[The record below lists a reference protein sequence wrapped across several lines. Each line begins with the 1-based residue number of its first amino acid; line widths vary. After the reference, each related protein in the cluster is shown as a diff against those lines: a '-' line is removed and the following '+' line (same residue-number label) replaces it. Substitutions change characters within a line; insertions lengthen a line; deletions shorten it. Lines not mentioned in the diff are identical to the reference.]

1 VGAVAIIR
9 AAMNPTWLYA
19 GVLYAVAVWLARR
32 WGSTFP
38 WRIAALFYALV
49 LIFLWAPLTGPYV
62 NIPVDIVQQL
72 PPWSA
77 SIRYHKAA
85 NFELNDIVMQI
96 VPWAHQVREA
106 WKSFEFPLW
115 NSLSGSGYPLL
126 ANGQSSALSPLRFLA
141 LPLPLGYSFTA
152 EAAMKILIAMSFMY
166 AFCRRR
172 WSELAS
178 AFGAI
183 CFGYCTFVQTWLHF
197 PLVTVG
203 VFLPAAFLTLDHL
216 IERVTWPRF
225 VATIAVWSVML
236 LGGHPETVAHIF
248 FLICLYLLFTIAQRL
263 ISLRQIA
270 TFVVAVGLAAII
282 ASPFL
287 APFAEALHKSKRYQ
301 ELQVHPNAIGYYSDF
316 PSMVILFQPHFFG
329 HVPFEKAWGPEVAES
344 ITGFAGVL
352 GVAAWFGLLIRAI
365 ARRRWRDPEFFFVI
379 ATPIILGIIL
389 GWPVVSQVFHFVFA
403 LAANARLRLML
414 CFLIAAMAAAI
425 IDVTLRERPAYL
437 LAGSAI
443 AGGMLL
449 YLMMTMPFPDA
460 VKKDTAMIAILP
472 SLVVIAITILFALP
486 ARARPVAAMI
496 VLVAVISELWQ
507 SSSGWNPVLPQER
520 TYPTTPLIERLK
532 DIQKKMPPSAPF
544 RVVGLGPALFPN
556 AQAIYGLEDI
566 RAHDPMANGRYLGV
580 LRVVAGYNTADYFAK
595 WDNTDTR
602 LLDFLNVKYVVTSRG
617 VELKDKQRYVPIY
630 DAKDGRI
637 FENRDVLPRFYPA
650 RVVLLE
656 FKGDYFA
663 RRLVSENDWSHTGIV
678 KNLPVDSDRM
688 RQDLLAPRPP
698 NAPDAKLTIIS
709 SSPTDF
715 RMRVHAPRYTLIVSS
730 QPNWPG
736 WHIQRNGRSI
746 DPLPVNGAF
755 LGYTVPP
762 GDWDI
767 RVYYFPATFYGGL
780 AASLITIAILIV
792 LSIRQRRQA
801 PPAREAELSRESA
814 VENSSRS

>member
-1 VGAVAIIR
+1 
-9 AAMNPTWLYA
+9 MNSTWFHV
-19 GVLYAVAVWLARR
+19 GVLYAAAVWLARLR
-32 WGSTFP
+32 GSTFP
-38 WRIAALFYALV
+38 WRIAGLFYVLV

-77 SIRYHKAA
+77 AIKYHRAA

-106 WKSFEFPLW
+106 WKSFHFPLW
-115 NSLSGSGYPLL
+115 NALSGSGYPLL
-126 ANGQSSALSPLRFLA
+126 ANGQSSGLSPLRFLA

-203 VFLPAAFLTLDHL
+203 VFLPAAFLSLDLL

-236 LGGHPETVAHIF
+236 LGGHPETVAHTF

-263 ISLRQIA
+263 VSLRQIA
-270 TFVVAVGLAAII
+270 IFAVAVGLAAVI

-287 APFAEALHKSKRYQ
+287 APFVEALHKSKRYQ

-329 HVPFEKAWGPEVAES
+329 HVPLEKAWGPEVAES

-365 ARRRWRDPEFFFVI
+365 VRRRWRDPEFFFVL

-389 GWPVVSQVFHFVFA
+389 GWPIVSQLFHFVFA

-414 CFLIAAMAAAI
+414 CWLLAAMAAAI
-425 IDVTLRERPAYL
+425 VDVTLRERPAYL

-443 AGGMLL
+443 AAGMLL
-449 YLMMTMPFPDA
+449 YLMMKMPFPDA
-460 VKKDTAMIAILP
+460 VRKDTAMIAILP
-472 SLVVIAITILFALP
+472 SLLVIAVSILFALP
-486 ARARPVAAMI
+486 ARARPVVAMI
-496 VLVAVISELWQ
+496 VLVAIISELWEA
-507 SSSGWNPVLPQER
+507 SSGWNPVLPQER
-520 TYPTTPLIERLK
+520 TYPTPPLIERLK
-532 DIQKKMPPSAPF
+532 DLASEAPPSAPF
-544 RVVGLGPALFPN
+544 RIVGLGPALFPN

-595 WDNTDTR
+595 WENTDTR
-602 LLDFLNVKYVVTSRG
+602 LLDFLNVKYIVTSRA

-698 NAPDAKLTIIS
+698 NAPEAKLSITGS
-709 SSPTDF
+709 APTDF

-736 WHIQRNGRSI
+736 WHITRNGHPV

-755 LGYTVPP
+755 LGFTVPP

-767 RVYYFPATFYGGL
+767 RVFYFPATFYGGL
-780 AASLITIAILIV
+780 AASLVTIAGLIA
-792 LSIRQRRQA
+792 I
-801 PPAREAELSRESA
+801 SA
-814 VENSSRS
+814 VRRARGAALNRASAAENSSRS

>member
-1 VGAVAIIR
+1 
-9 AAMNPTWLYA
+9 
-19 GVLYAVAVWLARR
+19 
-32 WGSTFP
+32 
-38 WRIAALFYALV
+38 
-49 LIFLWAPLTGPYV
+49 
-62 NIPVDIVQQL
+62 
-72 PPWSA
+72 
-77 SIRYHKAA
+77 
-85 NFELNDIVMQI
+85 
-96 VPWAHQVREA
+96 
-106 WKSFEFPLW
+106 
-115 NSLSGSGYPLL
+115 
-126 ANGQSSALSPLRFLA
+126 
-141 LPLPLGYSFTA
+141 
-152 EAAMKILIAMSFMY
+152 
-166 AFCRRR
+166 
-172 WSELAS
+172 
-178 AFGAI
+178 
-183 CFGYCTFVQTWLHF
+183 
-197 PLVTVG
+197 VG
-203 VFLPAAFLTLDHL
+203 VFLPAAFLTLDLL

-225 VATIAVWSVML
+225 VATIAVWAVML

-248 FLICLYLLFTIAQRL
+248 FLICLYLVFTLFVSAPLPSGEGGAQRRVRGGANAIANL
-263 ISLRQIA
+263 PLPSSAASRHLLPVGEGLRKLA
-270 TFVVAVGLAAII
+270 TFAVAVGLAAII

-287 APFAEALHKSKRYQ
+287 APFVEALHKSKRYQ

-329 HVPFEKAWGPEVAES
+329 HVPYEKAWGPEVAES

-365 ARRRWRDPEFFFVI
+365 VRRRWRDHEFFFVI
-379 ATPIILGIIL
+379 ATPIVLGIIL
-389 GWPVVSQVFHFVFA
+389 GWPVVSQLFHFVFA

-414 CFLIAAMAAAI
+414 CWLLAAMTAAI
-425 IDVTLRERPAYL
+425 IDVTLRERPTYL

-443 AGGMLL
+443 AGAMLL

-460 VKKDTAMIAILP
+460 VRKDTAMIATLP
-472 SLVVIAITILFALP
+472 SLVVIAITMLFALP

-496 VLVAVISELWQ
+496 VLVAVISELWEA
-507 SSSGWNPVLPQER
+507 SSGWNPVLPQER
-520 TYPTTPLIERLK
+520 TYPTMPLIERLQ
-532 DIQKKMPPSAPF
+532 DIARETPPTSPF

-556 AQAIYGLEDI
+556 AQAIYGLQDI

-580 LRVVAGYNTADYFAK
+580 LRVVAGYNTADYFSK
-595 WDNTDTR
+595 WENTDTR

-650 RVVLLE
+650 RVVVLE

-698 NAPDAKLTIIS
+698 SSPEAKLTITS
-709 SSPTDF
+709 WSPTDF

-736 WHIQRNGRSI
+736 WQIRRNGKPV
-746 DPLPVNGAF
+746 DVLPVNGAF

-767 RVYYFPATFYGGL
+767 RVFYFPATFYCGL
-780 AASLITIAILIV
+780 AASLITIAALIAISV
-792 LSIRQRRQA
+792 RRRMRA
-801 PPAREAELSRESA
+801 RPARGAALSRESA
-814 VENSSRS
+814 AENSSRS

>member
-1 VGAVAIIR
+1 
-9 AAMNPTWLYA
+9 
-19 GVLYAVAVWLARR
+19 
-32 WGSTFP
+32 
-38 WRIAALFYALV
+38 
-49 LIFLWAPLTGPYV
+49 
-62 NIPVDIVQQL
+62 
-72 PPWSA
+72 
-77 SIRYHKAA
+77 
-85 NFELNDIVMQI
+85 
-96 VPWAHQVREA
+96 
-106 WKSFEFPLW
+106 
-115 NSLSGSGYPLL
+115 
-126 ANGQSSALSPLRFLA
+126 
-141 LPLPLGYSFTA
+141 
-152 EAAMKILIAMSFMY
+152 
-166 AFCRRR
+166 
-172 WSELAS
+172 
-178 AFGAI
+178 
-183 CFGYCTFVQTWLHF
+183 
-197 PLVTVG
+197 VTVG
-203 VFLPAAFLTLDHL
+203 VFLPAAFLTLDLL

-225 VATIAVWSVML
+225 VATIAVWAVML

-248 FLICLYLLFTIAQRL
+248 FLICLYLVFTLVTSIPLPSGEGGAKRRVMGEQVTRVPL
-263 ISLRQIA
+263 PSSAASRHLLPVGEGLRKLA
-270 TFVVAVGLAAII
+270 TFAVAVGLAAII

-287 APFAEALHKSKRYQ
+287 APFVEALHKSKRYQ

-329 HVPFEKAWGPEVAES
+329 HVPYEKAWGPEVAES

-365 ARRRWRDPEFFFVI
+365 VRRRWRDPEFFFVI
-379 ATPIILGIIL
+379 ATPIVLGIIL
-389 GWPVVSQVFHFVFA
+389 GWPVVSQLFHFVFA

-414 CFLIAAMAAAI
+414 CWLLAAMTAAI
-425 IDVTLRERPAYL
+425 IDVTFRERPTYL

-449 YLMMTMPFPDA
+449 YLMMTMPFPDS
-460 VKKDTAMIAILP
+460 VRKDTAMIAILP
-472 SLVVIAITILFALP
+472 SLVVIAITMLFALP

-496 VLVAVISELWQ
+496 VLVAVISELWEA
-507 SSSGWNPVLPQER
+507 SSGWNPVLPQER
-520 TYPTTPLIERLK
+520 TYPTMPLIERLQ
-532 DIQKKMPPSAPF
+532 DIARETPPTSPF

-556 AQAIYGLEDI
+556 AQAIYGLQDI

-595 WDNTDTR
+595 WENTDTR

-650 RVVLLE
+650 RVVVLE

-698 NAPDAKLTIIS
+698 SSPEAKLTITS
-709 SSPTDF
+709 WSPTDF

-736 WHIQRNGRSI
+736 WQIRRNGKPV
-746 DPLPVNGAF
+746 DVLPVNGAF

-767 RVYYFPATFYGGL
+767 RVFYFPATFYCGL
-780 AASLITIAILIV
+780 AASLITIAALIAISV
-792 LSIRQRRQA
+792 RRRMRA
-801 PPAREAELSRESA
+801 PPARGDALSRESA
-814 VENSSRS
+814 AENSSRS

>member
-1 VGAVAIIR
+1 
-9 AAMNPTWLYA
+9 MNLTWLYV

-38 WRIAALFYALV
+38 WRIAALLYVLV
-49 LIFLWAPLTGPYV
+49 LIFLWGPLTGPYV

-203 VFLPAAFLTLDHL
+203 VFLPAAFLTLDLL
-216 IERVTWPRF
+216 IERLTWPRF
-225 VATIAVWSVML
+225 VATTAVWAVML

-248 FLICLYLLFTIAQRL
+248 FLICLFLLFTIAQRL

-270 TFVVAVGLAAII
+270 AFAFAVGLAAII

-287 APFAEALHKSKRYQ
+287 APFIEALHKSKRYQ

-365 ARRRWRDPEFFFVI
+365 VKRRWRDPEFFFVI

-389 GWPVVSQVFHFVFA
+389 GWPVVSQLFHFVFA

-449 YLMMTMPFPDA
+449 YLMMKMPFPDA
-460 VKKDTAMIAILP
+460 VRKDTAMIAILP
-472 SLVVIAITILFALP
+472 SLVVIAISILFVLP
-486 ARARPVAAMI
+486 ARARPLVTM
-496 VLVAVISELWQ
+496 VLLVGVISELWQ
-507 SSSGWNPVLPQER
+507 ASSGWNPVLPKER

-532 DIQKKMPPSAPF
+532 DIQNKTPPGAPF

-698 NAPDAKLTIIS
+698 NAPDAKLTITS
-709 SSPTDF
+709 SSATDF

-736 WHIQRNGRSI
+736 WHIRRNGRAI

-767 RVYYFPATFYGGL
+767 RVYYFPWTFYCGL
-780 AASLITIAILIV
+780 AASLITIAALIV
-792 LSIRQRRQA
+792 ISIRQRRRA
-801 PPAREAELSRESA
+801 PPAREAESSRESA
-814 VENSSRS
+814 AENSNRS

>member
-1 VGAVAIIR
+1 
-9 AAMNPTWLYA
+9 MNSTWFYV

-38 WRIAALFYALV
+38 WRLAALFYALV
-49 LIFLWAPLTGPYV
+49 LIFLWRPLTGPYV

-77 SIRYHKAA
+77 SIRNHRAA

-106 WKSFEFPLW
+106 WKSLHFPLW
-115 NSLSGSGYPLL
+115 NPLSGSGYPLL
-126 ANGQSSALSPLRFLA
+126 ANGQSSGLSPIRFLA
-141 LPLPLGYSFTA
+141 LPLPLGYAFTA
-152 EAAMKILIAMSFMY
+152 EAALKILIAMSFMY

-183 CFGYCTFVQTWLHF
+183 AFGYCTFVQTWLHF

-203 VFLPAAFLTLDHL
+203 VFLPAAFLTLDLL
-216 IERVTWPRF
+216 IERVTWARF
-225 VATIAVWSVML
+225 VATIAVWTVML

-248 FLICLYLLFTIAQRL
+248 FLIVLYLAFCFIQKVMT
-263 ISLRQIA
+263 LRQIVILA
-270 TFVVAVGLAAII
+270 AAIALAAII

-287 APFAEALHKSKRYQ
+287 APFVEALHKSKRYQ

-316 PSMVILFQPHFFG
+316 PSAVILFQPRFFG

-365 ARRRWRDPEFFFVI
+365 VRRRWRDPELFFVI
-379 ATPIILGIIL
+379 AAPIILGIIL
-389 GWPVVSQVFHFVFA
+389 GWPVVSQLFHLLFA

-414 CFLIAAMAAAI
+414 CWLLAAMIAAI
-425 IDVTLRERPAYL
+425 IDITLRERPAYL
-437 LAGSAI
+437 LAGSAV
-443 AGGMLL
+443 AAGMLL
-449 YLMMTMPFPDA
+449 YLMVKMPFPNA
-460 VKKDTAMIAILP
+460 VRKDGAMLAILP
-472 SLVVIAITILFALP
+472 SLIVIAISILFLLP
-486 ARARPVAAMI
+486 ARARPIVAMLL
-496 VLVAVISELWQ
+496 LVATISELWEA
-507 SSSGWNPVLPQER
+507 SSGWNPVLPKER
-520 TYPTTPLIERLK
+520 SYPSTPLIDRLK
-532 DIQKKMPPSAPF
+532 DIQAVTPRGAPF

-556 AQAIYGLEDI
+556 AQAIYGFEDI

-580 LRVVAGYNTADYFAK
+580 LRVVTGYNTADYFAK

-602 LLDFLNVKYVVTSRG
+602 LLDFLNVKYIVTSRG
-617 VELKDKQRYVPIY
+617 VNLKDTQRYTAIY
-630 DAKDGRI
+630 DANDGRI
-637 FENRDVLPRFYPA
+637 FENRDVLPRFYAA
-650 RVVLLE
+650 RNVLLE

-663 RRLVSENDWSHTGIV
+663 RRLQSENDWAHTGVV
-678 KNLPVDSDRM
+678 KTLPVESDRM
-688 RQDLLAPRPP
+688 RQDLLAPRPAS
-698 NAPDAKLTIIS
+698 APDAKLTITDA
-709 SSPTDF
+709 SPTDF

-736 WHIQRNGRSI
+736 WHIRRNGRAV

-755 LGYTVPP
+755 LGFTVPP

-767 RVYYFPATFYGGL
+767 RVFYFPASFYGGL
-780 AASLITIAILIV
+780 AASVITMAALIV
-792 LSIRQRRQA
+792 VSIRRRALSTRSPQP
-801 PPAREAELSRESA
+801 PPATLSQSE
-814 VENSSRS
+814 